1 MRKIVQLFLFLI
13 VTTTYIFANINV
25 MVSILPQKTFVEA
38 IGGDKV
44 KVSLMVQPGNSPHT
58 YEPKPSQMK
67 DIAKADIYFIIGVE
81 FEKVWL
87 QKFRDLNAG
96 MVISDLSQGAK
107 KREMEV
113 HHHEGK
119 EEGHEAYHDH
129 DHEDEHDE
137 THHSLDPHIWTAPY
151 NVSLIASNIYHA
163 LSKLD
168 PENASYYKKNLE
180 QFKANI
186 EKTDKKIR
194 EILADTPEGTP
205 FMVFHP
211 AWGYFAEAYG
221 LEQLPVEIE
230 GKEPK
235 PRELMSLVKEAK
247 EHKVKAIFTQPE
259 FSDATARLISKEL
272 GIKVIK
278 VSPLAPDWS
287 QNLINLANAIAGK

>member
-1 MRKIVQLFLFLI
+1 MKRVLQLFLFSI
-13 VTTTYIFANINV
+13 ATTTYIFANINAI
-25 MVSILPQKTFVEA
+25 VSILPQKSFVES

-44 KVSLMVQPGNSPHT
+44 NVSLMVQPGNSPHT

-67 DIAKADIYFIIGVE
+67 DIAKADIYFTIGVE

-87 QKFRDLNAG
+87 QKFRDLNTR
-96 MVISDLSQGAK
+96 MVVSDLSQGIK
-107 KREMEV
+107 KREMKA
-113 HHHEGK
+113 HHHEDK
-119 EEGHEAYHDH
+119 HEEGH
-129 DHEDEHDE
+129 DE
-137 THHSLDPHIWTAPY
+137 TPHSLDPHIWTSPH
-151 NVSLIASNIYHA
+151 NVSLIASTIYQT

-168 PENASYYKKNLE
+168 PENASYYRENLE
-180 QFKANI
+180 QFRAKI
-186 EKTDKKIR
+186 EETDKKIGG
-194 EILADTPEGTP
+194 ILSASPEGTP

-235 PRELMSLVKEAK
+235 PRELIHLIKEAEK
-247 EHKVKAIFTQPE
+247 HQVKAIFTQPE
-259 FSDATARLISKEL
+259 FSDATARLISQEL

-278 VSPLAPDWS
+278 ASPLAPDWS